1 MAQCNRRFPELVLVF
16 SFAIPVGLFAQSKSP
31 QELPSKQKFLGI
43 HAGALQL
50 ASVDW
55 LYSPFAYSGSAPV
68 AGIQFGVV
76 KNKFR
81 FRTQVW
87 KAKAERPAQSL
98 KHLTHTYPENH
109 YLLKKQSFILAAN
122 THFQYRI
129 SPDNRG
135 HVFFVSG
142 LWYTGINITTN
153 AMGAPELV
161 QSGIAPGIAFE
172 KLLRQHRLGV
182 EGHVSLLSVNLRNH
196 YSLSLAQTYER
207 LKKSDFVRQNI
218 HFQTP
223 KSAQKLFLSLTYAYP
238 LSENLL
244 LGVDFHSS
252 VIRNS
257 LPAKLA
263 SKETLFTINLNY
275 LLK

>member
-1 MAQCNRRFPELVLVF
+1 MTR
-16 SFAIPVGLFAQSKSP
+16 
-31 QELPSKQKFLGI
+31 
-43 HAGALQL
+43 
-50 ASVDW
+50 
-55 LYSPFAYSGSAPV
+55 
-68 AGIQFGVV
+68 
-76 KNKFR
+76 
-81 FRTQVW
+81 
-87 KAKAERPAQSL
+87 
-98 KHLTHTYPENH
+98 TYPENH
-109 YLLKKQSFILAAN
+109 YLLKKQSLLLAAN

-129 SPDNRG
+129 SPDDCGN
-135 HVFFVSG
+135 VLIVSG

-207 LKKSDFVRQNI
+207 LQKSEFVSLNI
-218 HFQTP
+218 QLQTP
-223 KSAQKLFLSLTYAYP
+223 MSALKIFLSPSYAYP

-244 LGVDFHSS
+244 LGVDYHSS
-252 VIRNS
+252 FTRNT